1 MIGVNVMSNYRKPVR
16 KKTSRK
22 LFTKGAL
29 KINKKNVQARPMR
42 GGIRL

>member
-1 MIGVNVMSNYRKPVR
+1 MSKYRKKVPN
-16 KKTSRK
+16 KKSQK

-29 KINKKNVQARPMR
+29 NVNKKNVSPRPMR